1 MSHSGRR
8 RGRNGAGTIS
18 PAKDQRLACRY
29 PVTTKDVVLSFVE
42 SGSQVDHSVQ
52 LENVSM
58 QGCLV
63 KARRGPPV
71 HPGETVW
78 LKALGDFTTPVIE
91 GIVVSAVKPF
101 LGKCAIR
108 IRFLA
113 PLPYQTFKMLVYGS
127 EGIDLNL
134 RDRPEYENDQ
144 YWR

>member
-8 RGRNGAGTIS
+8 SGRNGSRTIS
-18 PAKDQRLACRY
+18 YAMDRRVACRY
-29 PVTTKDVVLSFVE
+29 PAAIKALILTLIE
-42 SGSQVDHSVQ
+42 SSSLVDHSVE

-63 KARRGPPV
+63 KSRRGPRV
-71 HPGETVW
+71 RPGERVW
-78 LKALGDFTTPVIE
+78 LKALGNITTPVID

-101 LGKCAIR
+101 LGKCSIR

-127 EGIDLNL
+127 EGIDMNL
-134 RDRPEYENDQ
+134 RDRPDYENDQ

>member
-8 RGRNGAGTIS
+8 SGTNDSRTIS
-18 PAKDQRLACRY
+18 SAMDRRLACRY
-29 PVTTKDVVLSFVE
+29 PAVTKALILSLIE
-42 SGSQVDHSVQ
+42 SGSAVDHRVE

-63 KARRGPPV
+63 KSRRDPRAR
-71 HPGETVW
+71 PGEKVW
-78 LKALGDFTTPVIE
+78 LKALGDITTPEIG

-101 LGKCAIR
+101 LGKRSIR

-127 EGIDLNL
+127 EGIDMNL
-134 RDRPEYENDQ
+134 RDRPDYERDQ